1 MIFFP
6 NIDTVGFIKNKLQ
19 KVIAGVVVFHC
30 NTAWKVSKYGVF
42 SGPNTGKYG
51 SEKIPYLDTFHPV

>member
-30 NTAWKVSKYGVF
+30 NTA
-42 SGPNTGKYG
+42 
-51 SEKIPYLDTFHPV
+51 